1 VFLPDVAGMA
11 GNMVKGVGAAPADA
25 AKQATGALGGL
36 FGKKK
41 QN

>member
-11 GNMVKGVGAAPADA
+11 GNMAKGVGAAPADA
-25 AKQATGALGGL
+25 AKSATGALGGL